1 MREDQAEQEERRI
14 MAEMTTTPSSNG
26 ESLLPRRTPRGL
38 LPSTW
43 AGRSVRVEYT
53 GAGGEAVST
62 TGALLEYYP
71 FGMVLRSSE
80 GDKFALSWD
89 RLTLVELLDD

>member
-1 MREDQAEQEERRI
+1 

-26 ESLLPRRTPRGL
+26 EAPLARRIPKGL

-43 AGRSVRVEYT
+43 LDHTLSIEYI
-53 GAGGEAVST
+53 GADGKMNT
-62 TGALLEYYP
+62 TSGALLELLP
-71 FGMVLRSSE
+71 FGPILKSSQ

-89 RLTLVELLDD
+89 RLVLVELQED